1 MITLKR
7 TDSTDPDFI
16 GLVRLLDAHI
26 VVKDG
31 DMSDYYAQFNT
42 IERIRHVL
50 VAYNGEE
57 AVGCGS
63 IKAFDDKSMEVKRMY
78 VKPKAR
84 GQGIASQVLKELE
97 NWTRELGFAR
107 SVLETGREFK
117 EAVNLYTKWGYQVI
131 PNYGPYIGIENSV
144 CFEKML

>member
-1 MITLKR
+1 MIILKR

-16 GLVRLLDAHI
+16 DLVRLLDAHI

-42 IERIRHVL
+42 IEMIRYVL
-50 VAYNGEE
+50 LAYDEGE

-63 IKAFDDKSMEVKRMY
+63 VHAFDDKSMEVKRMY

-97 NWTRELGFAR
+97 NWTRELGFER

-117 EAVNLYTKWGYQVI
+117 EAVNLYTKWGYRLI
-131 PNYGPYIGIENSV
+131 PNYGPYIGIENSI
-144 CFEKML
+144 CFEKIL